1 MGLEKTLGSPVEG
14 KKFFDREHE
23 IALLSERVRE
33 GNHTLLV
40 GQRRMGKTS
49 VVRELLRRLQA
60 TGEFATV
67 FMDFED
73 AQSPAE
79 TVVELATAS
88 MPIRGVW
95 DRAKGAFANVATA
108 AGRRIDEVGLYRL
121 RVKLR
126 DDIDSGNWRT
136 KGDAVLAAFAEHAKP
151 VVLAIDELPIFVNR
165 ILKGNDHRTTPE
177 GIRRADEYLS
187 WLRKNVHRHHGRVRL
202 VVSGSIGLMPI
213 VRQAGLAAQV
223 NVFSPFE
230 LKPWDEQAAM
240 ECLHQLAAHLRLGS
254 VARRAA
260 RDVPKA
266 SLLRPA
272 PRPGLL

>member
-60 TGEFATV
+60 TDEFATV
-67 FMDFED
+67 FVDFED

-95 DRAKGAFANVATA
+95 DRAKGASLRRLAGGSTRWDCTGFA
-108 AGRRIDEVGLYRL
+108 
-121 RVKLR
+121 
-126 DDIDSGNWRT
+126 
-136 KGDAVLAAFAEHAKP
+136 
-151 VVLAIDELPIFVNR
+151 
-165 ILKGNDHRTTPE
+165 
-177 GIRRADEYLS
+177 
-187 WLRKNVHRHHGRVRL
+187 
-202 VVSGSIGLMPI
+202 
-213 VRQAGLAAQV
+213 
-223 NVFSPFE
+223 
-230 LKPWDEQAAM
+230 
-240 ECLHQLAAHLRLGS
+240 
-254 VARRAA
+254 
-260 RDVPKA
+260 
-266 SLLRPA
+266 
-272 PRPGLL
+272 